1 MVENDS
7 KPTSRDGEL
16 DIEEEI
22 DISLESN
29 TIDYEEGTNFSLLYT
44 YPKRR
49 IFVYDNDEQSRKIL
63 KVLKPFLAPDGSSVL
78 GLRKRKVWDV
88 KQSNIVEKISSSV
101 NLPLL
106 KSTSFLAKNGR
117 AFKKIVRKASLEE
130 DLTTLDDLSTK
141 VSSKLRPLH
150 LSYTKQAIKLLKKR
164 FKSNVELKD
173 TINLLSRCESSA
185 KSRITDETNSLVQD
199 ILEDVSSLI
208 EGSSLLFVDSYDST
222 NSTIVVGNQDIQT
235 FDIPRISRYAGAFT
249 FLILCSNICKFLLPR
264 IKELEVEDQIERIT
278 NQLQGYVE
286 AEFDRNN
293 LRNLDDLVSVIIGTT
308 LSFREDIWLTNRLLQ
323 RIVYDFKEVWESIVA
338 EEKYEPFK
346 NMYEDSIPQTEVE
359 EAIDKLSKIHEFIE
373 AKTSLLQE
381 TGLKVESMTPS
392 DSKQETSFDAEFIN
406 DVISLYFGI
415 HSVRLFVELWNELL
429 YFTDNQIDQ
438 TDEEDSESSVVNPD
452 VVISARNVFKSYFG
466 KENNVYAIRGVN
478 FDVREGEFVAVVGS
492 SGSGKTTLLNLLSGL
507 DSPDEGKIYVS
518 NAYLDELSD
527 RELTAFRRTSIA
539 FIFQDFA
546 LLPEYSAG
554 ENVQIP
560 RFLRNKRSGTKTAA
574 TELLDSVGL
583 DTQNDRLPLELS
595 GGQQQ
600 RVAIA
605 RSLVNRPSVIF
616 ADEPTGSLDR
626 TTGLSIIEQLLD
638 WNKQGSTIMMVTHDL
653 EMAAKASRVLILAD
667 GKLKKDV
674 SSPGDDLN
682 EIYKSAI
689 S

>member
-7 KPTSRDGEL
+7 EPIRQDSEL

-22 DISLESN
+22 DTSLESN
-29 TIDYEEGTNFSLLYT
+29 VIDYEEGTNFSLLYT

-49 IFVYDNDEQSRKIL
+49 IFVYNNDEQSRKIL
-63 KVLKPFLAPDGSSVL
+63 KVLSPFLAPDGRSIL

-106 KSTSFLAKNGR
+106 KRTGFLAKNGR
-117 AFKKIVRKASLEE
+117 SFKKIVRKASLEE

-141 VSSKLRPLH
+141 VSSKIRPLH
-150 LSYTKQAIKLLKKR
+150 LSYTKQAVKLLKKR

-185 KSRITDETNSLVQD
+185 KSRINDENNSLVQG

-222 NSTIVVGNQDIQT
+222 NSTVVVGNQDIQT

-264 IKELEVEDQIERIT
+264 IRELEVEDRIERIT
-278 NQLQGYVE
+278 NQLQGYIE
-286 AEFDRNN
+286 TEFDRNS

-308 LSFREDIWLTNRLLQ
+308 LSFREDIWLTKRLLQ

-338 EEKYEPFK
+338 EEKYQPFT
-346 NMYEDSIPQTEVE
+346 NMYQDSIPQTEVE
-359 EAIDKLSKIHEFIE
+359 EAINKLSKIHEFIE
-373 AKTSLLQE
+373 TKTSLLQE
-381 TGLKVESMTPS
+381 VGLKVESMKPS
-392 DSKQETSFDAEFIN
+392 DSKQGTSFDFEFID
-406 DVISLYFGI
+406 DVIGLYFGI

-438 TDEEDSESSVVNPD
+438 TDEEDSEDSVVDPD

-507 DSPDEGKIYVS
+507 DSPDEGKVYVS

-626 TTGLSIIEQLLD
+626 TTGLSILEQLLE